1 MAVKLDQTLK
11 FLRRFALDGGCKC
24 LPRRLGII
32 IAAICRRSWLLPP
45 RLVQRPGIDRVETRV
60 VHDIHDDLLGPG
72 IIARDGAGESPWRS
86 FRASEFGERVGQDV
100 VEGLD
105 HRAAELLGNPDALR
119 HLRINV
125 RNLWVAHTWIVV
137 AGIDDRDILR
147 DRIKQVL
154 RELGYRWERDR
165 YDNDVGALDSSAGV
179 NGGRA
184 FIGESPDPFQASGI
198 RDADIVSGR
207 RSTCGKGA
215 ADVAGSDDS
224 DLHCASP
231 LLCVFRIMCI
241 IQSIADMRYEPEHKT
256 RTRERIVR
264 NAARKLRTE
273 GLSGPGVASVMK
285 ASGLTVGG
293 FYKHFGSKD
302 ELLADAIAQGFS
314 ELSEKVHSSLQDVP
328 PQDRWKEVVRWYL
341 SPEHCNHPG
350 TGCPIVTLAPEIA
363 RAKSTIKKRTASLM
377 KELADTWAVFMPGG
391 TAKERERNFFVIFS
405 AMAGAV
411 AIARLLPEPADR
423 ERVLASVRDYLLA
436 SL

>member
-1 MAVKLDQTLK
+1 
-11 FLRRFALDGGCKC
+11 
-24 LPRRLGII
+24 
-32 IAAICRRSWLLPP
+32 
-45 RLVQRPGIDRVETRV
+45 
-60 VHDIHDDLLGPG
+60 
-72 IIARDGAGESPWRS
+72 
-86 FRASEFGERVGQDV
+86 
-100 VEGLD
+100 
-105 HRAAELLGNPDALR
+105 
-119 HLRINV
+119 
-125 RNLWVAHTWIVV
+125 
-137 AGIDDRDILR
+137 
-147 DRIKQVL
+147 
-154 RELGYRWERDR
+154 
-165 YDNDVGALDSSAGV
+165 
-179 NGGRA
+179 
-184 FIGESPDPFQASGI
+184 
-198 RDADIVSGR
+198 
-207 RSTCGKGA
+207 
-215 ADVAGSDDS
+215 
-224 DLHCASP
+224 
-231 LLCVFRIMCI
+231 
-241 IQSIADMRYEPEHKT
+241 MRYEPEHKT
-256 RTRERIVR
+256 RTRELIVR

-350 TGCPIVTLAPEIA
+350 TGCPVVTLAPEIA
-363 RAKSTIKKRTASLM
+363 RAKLTIRKRTASLM